1 MAHATSPGEIRPT
14 LTHHDLYFLNRAL
27 TGCDAV
33 AALIEGA
40 ISHPESVTPTRLAIL
55 AESLREAADTLDPRR
70 VHAVGGRHHD

>member
-1 MAHATSPGEIRPT
+1 MAHATSPGAIRPN

-55 AESLREAADTLDPRR
+55 ADSLRQAADTLDPRLVR
-70 VHAVGGRHHD
+70 SMGGQHHD